1 MSLIKELKS
10 NPENQINLVDVIQS
24 ICPVDK
30 TKYVDLLL
38 KLIKKTDNIERFSE
52 DVKND
57 FRERYGI
64 DPKKFDGF
72 TPIQM
77 VFIYRFIDTSFNG
90 DDLKS
95 FFKFIEYNERG
106 LINDNDLSKLTSFGD
121 ILHATSLAEIKV
133 IEKEL
138 EKQIKVLHSDS
149 EWVVLRPLTY
159 HSALK
164 YGSST
169 KWCTSSENNPEYFLR
184 YTKRGILIYMINKIS
199 GKKVACFKSLDK
211 EPEFSFWNQI
221 DQRIDSLEADLPDFI
236 YEIIKTEIKNNP
248 VTNFSLLSNED
259 KIKQEKL
266 LNERSSKMMS
276 LEEEQ
281 PVREMVEDTMDEMD
295 GEEIM
300 EEDQPYMM
308 GGDDES
314 PMVEER
320 TMIWTNESEGEPMN
334 ETVREPMNEERRTRT
349 FAGIFNLR

>member
-24 ICPVDK
+24 ICPIDK

-38 KLIKKTDNIERFSE
+38 KLIKKTNNIERFSE

-77 VFIYRFIDTSFNG
+77 VFIYRFIDSSFNG
-90 DDLKS
+90 EDLKS

-106 LINDNDLSKLTSFGD
+106 LINDNDLSRITSFDD

-133 IEKEL
+133 IEKEM
-138 EKQIKVLHSDS
+138 EKQIKVLLSDS
-149 EWVVLRPLTY
+149 EWIVLRPLTY

-184 YTKRGILIYMINKIS
+184 YTKRGILIYMINKNS
-199 GKKVACFKSLDK
+199 GKRVACFKSLDK

-236 YEIIKTEIKNNP
+236 YDVIKNEIKNYS
-248 VTNFSLLSNED
+248 VTNFSLLSDED

-266 LNERSSKMMS
+266 LNERPSKMMS
-276 LEEEQ
+276 MDEDVSE
-281 PVREMVEDTMDEMD
+281 PMREMVTEQMMD
-295 GEEIM
+295 EEIM
-300 EEDQPYMM
+300 EEESF
-308 GGDDES
+308 GIDEAG
-314 PMVEER
+314 PMIEER
-320 TMIWTNESEGEPMN
+320 TRMWTNEEAGQGQPMN
-334 ETVREPMNEERRTRT
+334 ETRPS
-349 FAGIFNLR
+349 GILSGLSNLRH